1 MFAERQ
7 NNNRIDVMHSH
18 ELAESV
24 DMALKHADRRHGW
37 FFPTVNWGFCMH
49 QFRRP

>member
-18 ELAESV
+18 ELPESV
-24 DMALKHADRRHGW
+24 DMAPKHADRRQRMVLPDG
-37 FFPTVNWGFCMH
+37 
-49 QFRRP
+49 QLRLL